1 MGLEGLLCAGVGVA
15 SLGYTA
21 AFHAT
26 PIASQHRALITMQQ
40 DPLPPELDER
50 QAEFMKARG
59 FVWNAK
65 TRAWGKGNPERTQRL
80 ECRSGTRL
88 IKWQG
93 DQDGANAV
101 FIRKA
106 TRRFEA
112 AIRDAREEAMA
123 TSETD
128 RKIALQI
135 KDRIAQPQAPFVW
148 LGIQLAISAFLIQN
162 LAPSLL
168 SDLVADPRAALSSA
182 SVGLAVAPA
191 LALLRRQR
199 WQRQPGIEDGD
210 GSLERL
216 LVDSMC
222 GSYALP
228 APWEWRAEEG
238 QWRLSITLAESI
250 ASLNMALFWH
260 DGVQAGVVG
269 MVAGGM
275 SGAGDAFVSGGGG
288 VVGAGSAAQ
297 QLAPLFGIVA
307 TGLSGVG
314 RCAYF
319 YDPVLDGVPAEVEC
333 ARRIGQTAKGYYGM
347 TVDDPEV
354 AETSAL
360 CTRLL
365 AQEWEANFGVGE
377 GAYAT
382 QLGLAFASASACAVA
397 WELGGHTAVA
407 PALALCGAA
416 MGTYLIDPE
425 WAVGMTTSSI
435 DLKRVSARPLK

>member
-1 MGLEGLLCAGVGVA
+1 
-15 SLGYTA
+15 
-21 AFHAT
+21 
-26 PIASQHRALITMQQ
+26 
-40 DPLPPELDER
+40 
-50 QAEFMKARG
+50 
-59 FVWNAK
+59 
-65 TRAWGKGNPERTQRL
+65 
-80 ECRSGTRL
+80 
-88 IKWQG
+88 
-93 DQDGANAV
+93 
-101 FIRKA
+101 
-106 TRRFEA
+106 
-112 AIRDAREEAMA
+112 
-123 TSETD
+123 
-128 RKIALQI
+128 
-135 KDRIAQPQAPFVW
+135 
-148 LGIQLAISAFLIQN
+148 
-162 LAPSLL
+162 
-168 SDLVADPRAALSSA
+168 
-182 SVGLAVAPA
+182 
-191 LALLRRQR
+191 
-199 WQRQPGIEDGD
+199 
-210 GSLERL
+210 
-216 LVDSMC
+216 
-222 GSYALP
+222 
-228 APWEWRAEEG
+228 
-238 QWRLSITLAESI
+238 
-250 ASLNMALFWH
+250 MALFWH

-307 TGLSGVG
+307 VGLSGVG

-360 CTRLL
+360 CTGLL